1 MASPLLA
8 RVTGHM
14 PNALLLKMPAWVTA
28 PVRELTMEDV
38 TMITDGPKPVKST
51 TAFGPGLVAATVR
64 EPAHFTIEVPLNP
77 GMDPADDRGPL
88 QLPSDDNLFVTIR
101 GVSRVHPHLTPRP
114 IDYDQDTL
122 VRTYDVE
129 WRPVLSG
136 HYQIVIFHGSRQL
149 EGSPFEVVA
158 ATPQPCPMQCRLHGD
173 ALCQAV
179 AHKTETFSIA
189 YRDKLGITTHATEL
203 DVFVEPVQSGS
214 PRGRITRCRKIRV
227 KVGGRPISV
236 RAEPDLDSE
245 EIGELL
251 PGAIITIVEERIG
264 RGGNVEACIALD
276 FMEKVDRNGKPIISS
291 PRKPGLPT
299 TDAKI
304 LSFRSTPSLSERR
317 AGPPVLPLASAPAA
331 TVPTST
337 LGSIPEDDA
346 VEGGRQLAAPNKLGA
361 RPLSSIPEARA
372 AAASWTSASGSSSS
386 SSSSSSAAIGAPL
399 SKPEQQ
405 QRLRAAAAPSGS
417 SSASGAPSCG
427 KLAANGT
434 VPGGQGGSQVAP
446 SSPNSHVKVQKK
458 FGMKLSVAAAAQQQ
472 VAGAQQQSSRRS
484 SRSSGTARSGGKRS
498 SRKLDWSAQQAA
510 RTVGWATIVKDGTK
524 LVTSRMRLNVEM
536 RQQYQQQ
543 WARRLATVKS
553 AEGLKK
559 TMGDGTASSK
569 SRRNEEITDHS
580 VMRSITLELE
590 SAKAVAN
597 TAAFAYGG
605 IYPGVLH
612 SHGKL
617 PDSHRVS
624 YSIGVAGVYLLHV
637 RLRQQGAALPS
648 SPFMLTVR
656 PGEAHALSTKL
667 PAVLHGEVGGRCS
680 YTISTADQGGNP
692 CLEGGAKL
700 SCTCESEDDL
710 WLRTGGSSSDNGK
723 LSAKSTDHGNGKY
736 TIVWHGER
744 TGTFLV
750 SVTIGGLH
758 VVGSPVFLKLAS
770 SIPDLTKCLTDVQR
784 SIRAIKG
791 QLTMFRICFRD
802 VYGNSPNCSSAFRS
816 TLKAGLAIAN
826 PGVKVPTARTEY
838 DFEGSWVD
846 EESDDGTQIAWYQI
860 AFTPMTAGSY
870 SMHAWVESNAP
881 VTNQVP
887 GVVRNYIEGSPYILD
902 VHADAANVQSGVR
915 EVIDVSGIMPGDYK
929 ISRDVFEET
938 TKRWGDCTIDAFA
951 SVATATLPRFWTETP
966 KLGAEGTD
974 ALKQEWR
981 YGERVWAHPPL
992 HLLDALAAFLVL
1004 PDRGAEVIVC
1014 APFRPNADWFFKI
1027 KKLCDDSTKYMAGRL
1042 SKVANDAPSR
1052 VHEWPIILFRI
1063 PGRNPG
1069 AGGPTRPLAQP
1080 QPQSQPQVLQLPI
1093 QPGAGKPLLP
1103 PSSLPQPLPEIAAV
1117 AKSPRFALS
1126 MVNIAKIIREHPH
1139 LRPQIKAIV
1148 SRKDLD
1154 QKQSILEIQHL
1165 LHTAFGPAAAERTDA
1180 QAAEAPVGET
1190 ALVTGASVLGALSRG
1205 APRAPAAAVL
1215 PVQDPLSAYNVADA
1229 IALGPPAEISM
1240 VAESGLRR
1248 SRVQVQVSLKGRA
1261 ATSSFAST
1269 CTASTTSTAST
1280 ASTRI

>member
-1 MASPLLA
+1 
-8 RVTGHM
+8 
-14 PNALLLKMPAWVTA
+14 
-28 PVRELTMEDV
+28 
-38 TMITDGPKPVKST
+38 
-51 TAFGPGLVAATVR
+51 
-64 EPAHFTIEVPLNP
+64 
-77 GMDPADDRGPL
+77 
-88 QLPSDDNLFVTIR
+88 
-101 GVSRVHPHLTPRP
+101 
-114 IDYDQDTL
+114 
-122 VRTYDVE
+122 
-129 WRPVLSG
+129 
-136 HYQIVIFHGSRQL
+136 
-149 EGSPFEVVA
+149 
-158 ATPQPCPMQCRLHGD
+158 
-173 ALCQAV
+173 
-179 AHKTETFSIA
+179 
-189 YRDKLGITTHATEL
+189 
-203 DVFVEPVQSGS
+203 
-214 PRGRITRCRKIRV
+214 
-227 KVGGRPISV
+227 
-236 RAEPDLDSE
+236 
-245 EIGELL
+245 
-251 PGAIITIVEERIG
+251 
-264 RGGNVEACIALD
+264 
-276 FMEKVDRNGKPIISS
+276 
-291 PRKPGLPT
+291 
-299 TDAKI
+299 
-304 LSFRSTPSLSERR
+304 
-317 AGPPVLPLASAPAA
+317 
-331 TVPTST
+331 
-337 LGSIPEDDA
+337 
-346 VEGGRQLAAPNKLGA
+346 
-361 RPLSSIPEARA
+361 
-372 AAASWTSASGSSSS
+372 
-386 SSSSSSAAIGAPL
+386 
-399 SKPEQQ
+399 
-405 QRLRAAAAPSGS
+405 
-417 SSASGAPSCG
+417 
-427 KLAANGT
+427 
-434 VPGGQGGSQVAP
+434 
-446 SSPNSHVKVQKK
+446 
-458 FGMKLSVAAAAQQQ
+458 
-472 VAGAQQQSSRRS
+472 
-484 SRSSGTARSGGKRS
+484 
-498 SRKLDWSAQQAA
+498 
-510 RTVGWATIVKDGTK
+510 
-524 LVTSRMRLNVEM
+524 MRLNVEM

-559 TMGDGTASSK
+559 TMGD
-569 SRRNEEITDHS
+569 
-580 VMRSITLELE
+580 
-590 SAKAVAN
+590 
-597 TAAFAYGG
+597 
-605 IYPGVLH
+605 
-612 SHGKL
+612 
-617 PDSHRVS
+617 
-624 YSIGVAGVYLLHV
+624 
-637 RLRQQGAALPS
+637 GAALPS

-992 HLLDALAAFLVL
+992 HLLDALAAFLVQ

-1042 SKVANDAPSR
+1042 SKAA
-1052 VHEWPIILFRI
+1052 ILVQEGQR
-1063 PGRNPG
+1063 
-1069 AGGPTRPLAQP
+1069 
-1080 QPQSQPQVLQLPI
+1080 
-1093 QPGAGKPLLP
+1093 
-1103 PSSLPQPLPEIAAV
+1103 
-1117 AKSPRFALS
+1117 AL
-1126 MVNIAKIIREHPH
+1126 
-1139 LRPQIKAIV
+1139 
-1148 SRKDLD
+1148 
-1154 QKQSILEIQHL
+1154 
-1165 LHTAFGPAAAERTDA
+1165 
-1180 QAAEAPVGET
+1180 
-1190 ALVTGASVLGALSRG
+1190 
-1205 APRAPAAAVL
+1205 
-1215 PVQDPLSAYNVADA
+1215 
-1229 IALGPPAEISM
+1229 
-1240 VAESGLRR
+1240 
-1248 SRVQVQVSLKGRA
+1248 
-1261 ATSSFAST
+1261 
-1269 CTASTTSTAST
+1269 
-1280 ASTRI
+1280 

>member
-1 MASPLLA
+1 
-8 RVTGHM
+8 M

-28 PVRELTMEDV
+28 PVHKLTMEDV
-38 TMITDGPKPVKST
+38 TNIKDGSKPVKST
-51 TAFGPGLVAATVR
+51 CATAFGPGLVAATVR
-64 EPAHFTIEVPLNP
+64 EPAHFTIEVPL
-77 GMDPADDRGPL
+77 DPAMNLADDRGLL
-88 QLPSDDNLFVTIR
+88 QLPSDDNLVVSIR

-114 IDYDQDTL
+114 LDYDRDPL

-136 HYQIVIFHGSRQL
+136 HYQIVIFHGSHQL

-158 ATPQPCPMQCRLHGD
+158 ATPQPCPMQCWLHGD
-173 ALCQAV
+173 ALCRAV

-214 PRGRITRCRKIRV
+214 PRARITRCRKIRV

-276 FMEKVDRNGKPIISS
+276 FMEKVDRNGKPILSC
-291 PRKPGLPT
+291 PRKPGMPPT
-299 TDAKI
+299 TDAKT
-304 LSFRSTPSLSERR
+304 LSFWSTPSPSDRR
-317 AGPPVLPLASAPAA
+317 AGPSALPLAFAPAA
-331 TVPTST
+331 AVPTST
-337 LGSIPEDDA
+337 LNSIPEDDA
-346 VEGGRQLAAPNKLGA
+346 VEGGRQLAAPSRLGA

-372 AAASWTSASGSSSS
+372 AGASWTAASSTSTST
-386 SSSSSSAAIGAPL
+386 SAANGAPL
-399 SKPEQQ
+399 SKSEQQ

-417 SSASGAPSCG
+417 SSANGAPSCG

-434 VPGGQGGSQVAP
+434 VPGGQGGGQVAP

-458 FGMKLSVAAAAQQQ
+458 FGMKLSTADAAAAQQQ

-510 RTVGWATIVKDGTK
+510 RTVGWATIVKDGAK

-569 SRRNEEITDHS
+569 SRSSRASIDHA

-605 IYPGVLH
+605 IYPGLLH

-617 PDSHRVS
+617 SDSHRVS

-637 RLRQQGAALPS
+637 RLRQQGAALPG

-692 CLEGGAKL
+692 CLEGGATL
-700 SCTCESEDDL
+700 SCLCESEDDL

-723 LSAKSTDHGNGKY
+723 LNAKSTDHGNGKY

-758 VVGSPVFLKLAS
+758 VVGSPMRLKLTS
-770 SIPDLTKCLTDVQR
+770 TIPDLTKCLTDVQR
-784 SIRAIKG
+784 SIRAVKG
-791 QLTMFRICFRD
+791 QLTMFRIRFRD
-802 VYGNSPNCSSAFRS
+802 VYGNSPNCSGAFRS
-816 TLKAGLAIAN
+816 SITAGLAIAN

-881 VTNQVP
+881 RPVTNQVP
-887 GVVRNYIEGSPYILD
+887 GVVRNYMEGSPYILD

-915 EVIDVSGIMPGDYK
+915 EVIDLSGIMPGDYK

-951 SVATATLPRFWTETP
+951 SVATAMLPRFWTETP

-992 HLLDALAAFLVL
+992 HLLDALAAFLVQ

-1027 KKLCDDSTKYMAGRL
+1027 KKLSNDSTKYMAGRL
-1042 SKVANDAPSR
+1042 SKVADDAPSR
-1052 VHEWPIILFRI
+1052 VHEWPMILFRI

-1069 AGGPTRPLAQP
+1069 AGGPTRPLARP
-1080 QPQSQPQVLQLPI
+1080 QPQSLPQVPQLPI
-1093 QPGAGKPLLP
+1093 QPCAGKPLLP
-1103 PSSLPQPLPEIAAV
+1103 PPSLPQPPPDVAAE

-1126 MVNIAKIIREHPH
+1126 MANIAKIIREHPH
-1139 LRPQIKAIV
+1139 LRPQIKAIM
-1148 SRKDLD
+1148 SRKYLD
-1154 QKQSILEIQHL
+1154 QKQSILEIQQL
-1165 LHTAFGPAAAERTDA
+1165 LHNAFGPAAAERTDA

-1190 ALVTGASVLGALSRG
+1190 PPVKAASVLGALSRG

-1215 PVQDPLSAYNVADA
+1215 PVQDPLSTYAEVDA
-1229 IALGPPAEISM
+1229 IAPGPPAEISM
-1240 VAESGLRR
+1240 VTESGRRR
-1248 SRVQVQVSLKGRA
+1248 SRALEHVSIKGRA
-1261 ATSSFAST
+1261 STSSFAST
-1269 CTASTTSTAST
+1269 CTASTTSTT
-1280 ASTRI
+1280 STRI